1 MTLSLVARCTR
12 TGQFG
17 AVIASSSMAVAA
29 RCIHVRAGAGA
40 VATQNVTDPRLG
52 PRALALLERGQGA
65 QRTLDELV
73 RTSRAIE
80 WRQLAIVDAQ
90 GRAAAFTGER
100 ALGLH
105 AAATADNAVAA
116 GNLLANATVPK
127 RMLEAFLDGEGELAD
142 RLVAALRA
150 GRDAGGEHRPLRA
163 AGLLVADRVSWPV
176 TDLRV
181 DWSDGDPVADLEA
194 LWRRW
199 RPQYRDY
206 VLRAL
211 EPEAAPDF

>member
-1 MTLSLVARCTR
+1 MTLSLVARCER

-17 AVIASSSMAVAA
+17 AVITSSSMAVAA

-52 PRALALLERGQGA
+52 PKALALLERGHGA
-65 QRTLDELV
+65 QRALDELV

-105 AAATADNAVAA
+105 AAATADNAVAT
-116 GNLLANATVPK
+116 GNLLANTTVPR
-127 RMLEAFLDGEGELAD
+127 RMLEAFFDNGGELGD
-142 RLVAALRA
+142 RLVAALVA
-150 GRDAGGEHRPLRA
+150 GRDAGGETGPLHA
-163 AGLLVADRVSWPV
+163 SGLLVADRMSWPV
-176 TDLRV
+176 TDLRI
-181 DWSDGDPVADLEA
+181 DWSDGDPVAELEA

-211 EPEAAPDF
+211 EPESAPGF

>member
-1 MTLSLVARCTR
+1 MTLSLVARCER

-17 AVIASSSMAVAA
+17 AVVASSSMAVAA

-52 PRALALLERGQGA
+52 PRALGLLERGHGA

-116 GNLLANATVPK
+116 GNLLADRMVPR
-127 RMLEAFLDGEGELAD
+127 RMLEAFFDAAGELGD
-142 RLVAALRA
+142 RLMAALTA
-150 GRDAGGEHRPLRA
+150 GLDAGGETRPLHA
-163 AGLLVADRVSWPV
+163 SGLLVADRMSWPV

-181 DWSDGDPVADLEA
+181 DWTDGDPVAELRR

-206 VLRAL
+206 VMRAL
-211 EPEAAPDF
+211 EPESAPGF

>member
-1 MTLSLVARCTR
+1 MTLSLVARCER

-52 PRALALLERGQGA
+52 PRALGLLERGHGA

-127 RMLEAFLDGEGELAD
+127 RMLEAFLDSGGELAD
-142 RLVAALRA
+142 RLVAALCA
-150 GRDAGGEHRPLRA
+150 GRDAGGERSPLHA
-163 AGLLVADRVSWPV
+163 SGLLVADRVSWPV

-194 LWRRW
+194 LWHRW
-199 RPQYRDY
+199 KPQYRDY

-211 EPEAAPDF
+211 EPEAAPGF

>member
-150 GRDAGGEHRPLRA
+150 GRDAGGEHLPLHA

>member
-1 MTLSLVARCTR
+1 MTLSLVARCER

-52 PRALALLERGQGA
+52 PRALGLLERGHGA

-116 GNLLANATVPK
+116 GNLLADRMVPR
-127 RMLEAFLDGEGELAD
+127 RMLEAFFDAAGELGD
-142 RLVAALRA
+142 RLMAALTA
-150 GRDAGGEHRPLRA
+150 GLDAGGETRPLHA
-163 AGLLVADRVSWPV
+163 SGLLVADRMSWPV

-181 DWSDGDPVADLEA
+181 DWTDGDPVAELRR

-206 VLRAL
+206 VMRAL
-211 EPEAAPDF
+211 EPESAPGF

>member
-1 MTLSLVARCTR
+1 MTLSLVARCER

-52 PRALALLERGQGA
+52 PRALGLLERGHGA

-116 GNLLANATVPK
+116 GNLLADRMVPR
-127 RMLEAFLDGEGELAD
+127 RMLEAFFDAAGELGD
-142 RLVAALRA
+142 RLVAALTA
-150 GRDAGGEHRPLRA
+150 GRDAGGETRPLHA
-163 AGLLVADRVSWPV
+163 SGLLVTDRMSWPV

-181 DWSDGDPVADLEA
+181 DWTDGDPVAELRS
-194 LWRRW
+194 LWDRW

-206 VLRAL
+206 VMRAL
-211 EPEAAPDF
+211 EPESAPGF

>member
-150 GRDAGGEHRPLRA
+150 GRDAGGEHRPLHA

>member
-1 MTLSLVARCTR
+1 MTLSLVARCER

-116 GNLLANATVPK
+116 GNLLANATVPR

-150 GRDAGGEHRPLRA
+150 GRDAGGEHRPLHA
-163 AGLLVADRVSWPV
+163 AGLLVADRMSWPV

>member
-1 MTLSLVARCTR
+1 MTLSLVARCER

-52 PRALALLERGQGA
+52 TRALGLLERGHGA
-65 QRTLDELV
+65 QRALDELV

-105 AAATADNAVAA
+105 AAATAENAVAA
-116 GNLLANATVPK
+116 GNLLANPVVPK
-127 RMLEAFLDGEGELAD
+127 RMLEAFFDQRGELAE
-142 RLVAALRA
+142 RLVAALAA
-150 GRDAGGEHRPLRA
+150 GRDAGGEDRA
-163 AGLLVADRVSWPV
+163 LHASGLLVADRVSWPV

-181 DWSDGDPVADLEA
+181 DWSDGDPVAELAA

-199 RPQYRDY
+199 QPQYHDY
-206 VLRAL
+206 VARAL
-211 EPEAAPDF
+211 EPENAPGF